1 MTPFEKA
8 DHAKRLLN
16 DPVLNEAMQDIRMRL
31 VGQLE
36 SSAISDHELQ
46 LEVALMLQLLKR
58 IRTQFEQYVQ
68 EHAIVQHAEKQRSF
82 LDRMKRKG

>member
-8 DHAKRLLN
+8 EHAKRLLD
-16 DPVLNEAMQDIRMRL
+16 DPVLNAAIHDIRMKL

-36 SSAISDHELQ
+36 SAPISDVELQ
-46 LEVALMLQLLKR
+46 HEVALMLQLLKR

-68 EHAIVQHAEKQRSF
+68 EHAMVQHAEKQRTF
-82 LDRMKRKG
+82 MDRMRRKG

>member
-8 DHAKRLLN
+8 DEAKRLLSN
-16 DPVLNEAMQDIRMRL
+16 PVLNEAMQDIRMKL

-36 SSAISDHELQ
+36 SAPISDVELQ
-46 LEVALMLQLLKR
+46 HEVALMLQLLKR

-68 EHAIVQHAEKQRSF
+68 EHAVQQHAEKQRTF
-82 LDRMKRKG
+82 RDRLLRKG